1 MRKKILS
8 ILLTV
13 AICTSMVTGCGRQ
26 NDDSDTKKITEETA
40 EDTTE
45 GKIQY
50 TEDVE
55 TEETNDGSDW
65 VTEEAMEEESSAM
78 DMVGDGYTEAADGTA
93 ATDQAYNSSEAKSEA
108 YVPRYDDE
116 LAPSNNEEYS
126 VCQKIHFMQ

>member
-1 MRKKILS
+1 
-8 ILLTV
+8 
-13 AICTSMVTGCGRQ
+13 MVTGCGRQ

-93 ATDQAYNSSEAKSEA
+93 ATDQAYNSSEAKLRFSNISSVVFSFLLNKILL
-108 YVPRYDDE
+108 YSPPRIM
-116 LAPSNNEEYS
+116 LL
-126 VCQKIHFMQ
+126 